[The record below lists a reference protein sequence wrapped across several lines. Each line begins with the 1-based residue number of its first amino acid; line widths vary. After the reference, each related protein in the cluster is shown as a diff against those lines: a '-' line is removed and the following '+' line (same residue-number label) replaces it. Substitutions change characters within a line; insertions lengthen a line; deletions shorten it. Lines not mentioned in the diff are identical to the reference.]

1 MTIEWHYTAGE
12 DFSVLSLSGRLGPE
26 GAHRFTGAVGWVLA
40 RGAGP
45 VVVDMNGL
53 RSWSVNGRL
62 AVIEAAR
69 RLSTHG
75 RSLELASIPAD
86 GSLMPDSDCPP
97 ITIHTALRRTS
108 RDMTRTARAV
118 TVNNSGVP
126 AAGQPDCWPLSSPGT
141 LDPEKTEHQE
151 GCPGP
156 GRRRTAPARG
166 PHRIAAAVRP
176 GGWRRGST

>member
-12 DFSVLSLSGRLGPE
+12 DFSVLSLSGHLGPE

-45 VVVDMNGL
+45 VVADMNGL

-69 RLSTHG
+69 QLSAYG

-86 GSLMPDSDCPP
+86 GSLVPDGDCPP
-97 ITIHTALRRTS
+97 ITIHTDLAADVAGHDADSQGGDGRQQWRTS
-108 RDMTRTARAV
+108 
-118 TVNNSGVP
+118 
-126 AAGQPDCWPLSSPGT
+126 
-141 LDPEKTEHQE
+141 
-151 GCPGP
+151 
-156 GRRRTAPARG
+156 GRPT
-166 PHRIAAAVRP
+166 
-176 GGWRRGST
+176 